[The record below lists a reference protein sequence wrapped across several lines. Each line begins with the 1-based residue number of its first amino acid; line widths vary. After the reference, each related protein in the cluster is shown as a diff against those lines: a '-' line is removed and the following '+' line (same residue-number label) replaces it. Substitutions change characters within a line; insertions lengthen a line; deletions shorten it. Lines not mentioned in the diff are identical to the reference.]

1 MVVVS
6 ILPHAEFGPHDHRG
20 DAPHFRIS
28 PLVNNNDTIFRL
40 SSTRIEPN
48 KKVQLKEG
56 KTAVSAL
63 QELLQKRGASIP
75 TYKEKGGS
83 GPPFTI
89 YCHVDE
95 LISEATGNSKKEA
108 KHKAAENML
117 IKLQDDVNR
126 APGIG

>member
-1 MVVVS
+1 MS
-6 ILPHAEFGPHDHRG
+6 GSPWF
-20 DAPHFRIS
+20 DAICY
-28 PLVNNNDTIFRL
+28 VIFRL
-40 SSTRIEPN
+40 SSTRIEPS
-48 KKVQLKEG
+48 KKIQLKEG

-89 YCHVDE
+89 YCHVDD

-126 APGIG
+126 APGIGLKQKP

>member
-1 MVVVS
+1 MSVNERLLNSICRYVS
-6 ILPHAEFGPHDHRG
+6 QLAG
-20 DAPHFRIS
+20 
-28 PLVNNNDTIFRL
+28 VNLWALESNSDVIFRL

-126 APGIG
+126 APGIGWKP